1 MAAEILAIFLG
12 EIEAYSRKMVGWS
25 AQAIC
30 FKIVNYIT
38 LVLKNK

>member
-12 EIEAYSRKMVGWS
+12 EIEAYSRKMVGKS

-30 FKIVNYIT
+30 FKIFNYINYI
-38 LVLKNK
+38 LKNE